1 VMADYADH
9 GSRVDYI
16 EQPTPRDAPGPGAGA
31 SAIPA
36 LTDEGL
42 PEPGRLDELTG
53 WDGVVVKTCRG
64 QTSALLTYS
73 WARHRGRFV
82 VQQDLTHVGAAL
94 AHAAAFAAH
103 CDYSVPAF
111 ECNSLQYAPHGNDEL
126 ARTAPGLVT
135 VVDGAISVPMPE
147 AGIR

>member
-1 VMADYADH
+1 
-9 GSRVDYI
+9 VDYI
-16 EQPTPRDAPGPGAGA
+16 EQPTPRAAPGPGPILGLIPCP
-31 SAIPA
+31 IPA
-36 LTDEGL
+36 LVDEGL
-42 PEPGRLDELTG
+42 PEPRRLDELTG

-82 VQQDLTHVGAAL
+82 VQQDLTHVGVAL

-111 ECNSLQYAPHGNDEL
+111 ECNSLQYAPRGNRTL
-126 ARTAPGLVT
+126 ARTAPELVT
-135 VVDGAISVPMPE
+135 IVDGTISVPTPGP
-147 AGIR
+147 GIR